1 MTLALDLPPAPPR
14 LESPRALARVRTTA
28 WVHRSL
34 YCPQCGR
41 LRLEPTREGT
51 PFRDFV
57 CGGCRE
63 PFELK
68 ASRQPHG
75 RRVAGGSLE
84 RYREALDRGTAP
96 NLLLLTYDPDAARV
110 RDLVAVN
117 RLLISPLAVI
127 GRPRPLARNSPEPY
141 YLCDLDL
148 SGVPEAAKV
157 PYLRSAHERPKRFV
171 LDSWN
176 RFRFLREPGSADE
189 PDWIRDL
196 LALIARIPSREFTL
210 DDLYGHEE
218 ALARLHPRNRHI
230 RAKIRQKLQVLVRR
244 RILRRA
250 APGVYESIV

>member
-1 MTLALDLPPAPPR
+1 VTLALELPPASSP

-28 WVHRSL
+28 WVQRAL
-34 YCPQCGR
+34 YCPQCGQ

-57 CGGCRE
+57 CRGCRE

-68 ASRQPHG
+68 ASREPHP
-75 RRVAGGSLE
+75 RRVPGGSLAQ
-84 RYREALDRGTAP
+84 YREALDRGTAP
-96 NLLLLTYDPDAARV
+96 NLLLLTYDPDTATV

-117 RLLISPLAVI
+117 RLLISPLAVV
-127 GRPRPLARNSPEPY
+127 GRPRPLARASRTPY

-148 SGVPEAAKV
+148 SGVPESGKV

-176 RFRFLREPGSADE
+176 RFRFLREPGPVDA

-196 LALIARIPSREFTL
+196 LALIARFPHPEFTL
-210 DDLYGHEE
+210 GELYDHEAE
-218 ALARLHPRNRHI
+218 LARLHPKNRHI
-230 RAKIRQKLQVLVRR
+230 RAKIRQQLQILVRR

-250 APGVYESIV
+250 APGVYESIL